1 MRFAVFCVHVCVCAH
16 VHAQH
21 TLMCICILLSVGSMS
36 LSSED
41 PDRLYEVQVCVV
53 NSPFSFYVQIRDGD
67 QVQHSQ
73 THTNTLT
80 YYDFLYYIICVWCAY
95 IQHLKIAEL
104 EKKMN
109 QHYRKTPTKAESKQ
123 NLSILLFLLSVYIH
137 TVYCT

>member
-1 MRFAVFCVHVCVCAH
+1 MYIRVYDLFYCVSECVVCVRFAPFCTCVCCVCAL
-16 VHAQH
+16 VRAQH

-41 PDRLYEVQVCVV
+41 PDKLYEVQVCVV

-80 YYDFLYYIICVWCAY
+80 
-95 IQHLKIAEL
+95 
-104 EKKMN
+104 
-109 QHYRKTPTKAESKQ
+109 
-123 NLSILLFLLSVYIH
+123 
-137 TVYCT
+137 

>member
-1 MRFAVFCVHVCVCAH
+1 MFVCVRMCMH
-16 VHAQH
+16 NIHSS
-21 TLMCICILLSVGSMS
+21 CICILLSVGSMS

-80 YYDFLYYIICVWCAY
+80 
-95 IQHLKIAEL
+95 
-104 EKKMN
+104 
-109 QHYRKTPTKAESKQ
+109 
-123 NLSILLFLLSVYIH
+123 
-137 TVYCT
+137 